1 MDYDGIEPVTDEEEV
16 FSFIKPAILTPGAS
30 ERTHRYNPHG
40 LHRIPPTLARGQSRK
55 VRGVPACA

>member
-30 ERTHRYNPHG
+30 ERTHRYV
-40 LHRIPPTLARGQSRK
+40 RTPPKQNSAEKQ
-55 VRGVPACA
+55 V